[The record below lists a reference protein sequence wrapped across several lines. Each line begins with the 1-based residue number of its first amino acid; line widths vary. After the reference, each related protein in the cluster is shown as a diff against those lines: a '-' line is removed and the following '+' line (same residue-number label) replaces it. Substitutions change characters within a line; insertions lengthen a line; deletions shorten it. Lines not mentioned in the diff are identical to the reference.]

1 MFRAERAIGRG
12 AGTLERIAIV
22 DDEPE
27 SQYLYPE
34 FLLARQA
41 FLRAGIDAVVADAAR
56 LRFENGRLWA
66 GEAAIDLVYN
76 RLVDFSLERP
86 EHAAMREAYV
96 AGAVVVTPNP
106 RNHALLADKRNL
118 TLLSDG
124 ESLSSLGL
132 PPELAQHSA
141 RIPRTVRVSPDG
153 APELW
158 ERRKILFFKPAA
170 GHGAKAVYRG
180 DKLTRG
186 VWRQIVGGEYVAQDL
201 ISPGERMIR
210 QGDTSEPRKMDIR
223 LFAYD
228 EHVLLAA
235 AQLYRAATNSRHSET
250 ARRYC
255 SICETGRGGLERRLV
270 KPSLTAC
277 VRACSTRLAPT
288 RSRPCSPRTAPM
300 GIDGPSTSSRS
311 TGLAAGTSRRPSGSQ
326 RHPLEPRRRRLLRR
340 RHHGDLAPGAGS
352 ATASPPRQL
361 PATLPMRRS
370 TYHQR
375 LAFCRPLLRLDRAAR
390 LQPQGRRR
398 TLCFSRRRGRHAS
411 CSSAGPGR
419 DKDLQGRPLR
429 RRAGQLFDKIS
440 GIGLAEA
447 DVHITN
453 IVYWRPPGNRTPTP
467 QEAQVCRPFLER
479 QVELVAPQMV
489 VLLGGA
495 AAKHILDVPE
505 GIMRLRGKFRDVVI
519 GSLSVRAMATLHPAY
534 LLRTPAAKR
543 LAWRDLLAIKGALEA

>member
-1 MFRAERAIGRG
+1 MTVLLPSIADRLNSSCFCITLDRARLHAALEREARDPEFSARHIRPREHLFSNVPVFLAARDLERMTAVVRMVEAAARLPGYQDAVLAWAPDIARLDPGARGVFMGYDFHLGAAGPKLIEINTNAGGAFLNALLAKAQQACCREVEPVSRLPLVADFDAELARMFRAERAIGRG

-223 LFAYD
+223 LFTYD
-228 EHVLLAA
+228 GRVLLAA
-235 AQLYRAATNSRHSET
+235 ARLYQGQTTN
-250 ARRYC
+250 
-255 SICETGRGGLERRLV
+255 
-270 KPSLTAC
+270 
-277 VRACSTRLAPT
+277 
-288 RSRPCSPRTAPM
+288 
-300 GIDGPSTSSRS
+300 
-311 TGLAAGTSRRPSGSQ
+311 
-326 RHPLEPRRRRLLRR
+326 
-340 RHHGDLAPGAGS
+340 
-352 ATASPPRQL
+352 
-361 PATLPMRRS
+361 
-370 TYHQR
+370 
-375 LAFCRPLLRLDRAAR
+375 F
-390 LQPQGRRR
+390 
-398 TLCFSRRRGRHAS
+398 
-411 CSSAGPGR
+411 
-419 DKDLQGRPLR
+419 
-429 RRAGQLFDKIS
+429 
-440 GIGLAEA
+440 
-447 DVHITN
+447 
-453 IVYWRPPGNRTPTP
+453 RTPGGG
-467 QEAQVCRPFLER
+467 F
-479 QVELVAPQMV
+479 APV
-489 VLLGGA
+489 FFV
-495 AAKHILDVPE
+495 
-505 GIMRLRGKFRDVVI
+505 
-519 GSLSVRAMATLHPAY
+519 
-534 LLRTPAAKR
+534 
-543 LAWRDLLAIKGALEA
+543 